1 MILIRVIRFSNFFR
15 TFYLEVS
22 VGTTISLSFAFRSW
36 FEFWKIVFDFF
47 RFVSVAA
54 DLDYCIGYEHEVRT
68 IVLTHSTYVYIA
80 KKSTYSY
87 SMLRI
92 SAPRVSAAYLSLWEL
107 LNLRVA
113 HLGQLNQG
121 IVTLRAA
128 HLGGLNEGLVD
139 TDLGPNKRNGSR
151 RRHNQ
156 VYYVIDPVACGALHR
171 SRARLATSYSILSK
185 TL

>member
-92 SAPRVSAAYLSLWEL
+92 SVPRRIPATYLSLWEL
-107 LNLRVA
+107 LA
-113 HLGQLNQG
+113 
-121 IVTLRAA
+121 LRAA
-128 HLGGLNEGLVD
+128 HLEELNQGLSSIRTFVGPLVLTSATIVGRD
-139 TDLGPNKRNGSR
+139 TAVK
-151 RRHNQ
+151 
-156 VYYVIDPVACGALHR
+156 Y
-171 SRARLATSYSILSK
+171 ILP
-185 TL
+185 